1 MPCNEPTIQPPEL
14 CVHAVIP
21 SPDLTACATSQMWEG
36 LGDNF
41 TVPACGNV
49 GQIRVC
55 SNMHYEIGG
64 YVWILGAGYFEVVGR
79 AATTI
84 LLVKNNCPVGNVAPA
99 TVIGIDAPVIQL
111 PPLNALALSSCEQA
125 KLWEETV
132 GDFTVPAVGADDTIE
147 VCNNENYAI
156 GAYVWLFDGTDS
168 GVFEITDNTTPGELT
183 LQNNG
188 TLGNSA
194 PAVVIDSPAIMIQVA
209 PPPVNATWLTGTAAY
224 AGGTPTAAVPVTVA
238 VTVTGA
244 ALGDYVIAAYD
255 KTLNG
260 NILTAYV
267 SAADTVT
274 ALIANTI
281 AAGTAVAAGNVNVI
295 VIPL

>member
-1 MPCNEPTIQPPEL
+1 MSCTTPNILPPEL

-36 LGDNF
+36 LADNF
-41 TVPACGNV
+41 TVPTCGST
-49 GQIRVC
+49 GMIRVC
-55 SNMHYEIGG
+55 SNMHYAIGG
-64 YVWILGAGYFEVVGR
+64 YVWILGGGYFEIVGR
-79 AATTI
+79 AAATV
-84 LLVKNNCPVGNVAPA
+84 LLVKNNCPVGNVAPG
-99 TVIGIDAPVIQL
+99 TVVSVDAPVIQL
-111 PPLNALALSSCEQA
+111 PPLNNLALSSCSQA
-125 KLWEETV
+125 MLWEETTD
-132 GDFTVPAVGADDTIE
+132 DFTIPAVGADDTIA

-156 GAYVWLFDGTDS
+156 GAYVWLWDGTDG
-168 GVFEITDNTTPGELT
+168 GVFEITDNTTDGELT
-183 LQNNG
+183 IQNNG

-194 PAVVIDSPAIMIQVA
+194 PAAVIDTPAVMIQVA
-209 PPPVNATWLTGTAAY
+209 PPPVNATWLSGTAAY

-244 ALGDYVIAAYD
+244 ALGDFVIAAYD

-260 NILTAYV
+260 NILTGYV
-267 SAADTVT
+267 SAPNTVT
-274 ALIANTI
+274 ALLANTI